1 MIRILIVDD
10 HTLIRKMI
18 RDLLKDEEG
27 WEVCGESANGKEAV
41 RHTKTLQPHVIILDI
56 QMPVMDGFTAARKI
70 LVTSREMLI
79 LIVSFYD
86 SAFLFQESKACGA
99 KGFLPKHQF
108 AEHLVP
114 AIRTLLRGELHFP
127 NEQLSQTAPY

>member
-1 MIRILIVDD
+1 MVRILIVDD
-10 HTLIRKMI
+10 QILIRQMI
-18 RDLLKDEEG
+18 RDFLKDEEG
-27 WEVCGESANGKEAV
+27 WEVCGESADGEEAV
-41 RHTKTLQPHVIILDI
+41 RQAETLQPHVIILDI

-79 LIVSFYD
+79 LIVSFHD

-108 AEHLVP
+108 AEHLIP
-114 AIRTLLRGELHFP
+114 AIRTLLRGDLHFP
-127 NEQLSQTAPY
+127 NGPVSQAAPA